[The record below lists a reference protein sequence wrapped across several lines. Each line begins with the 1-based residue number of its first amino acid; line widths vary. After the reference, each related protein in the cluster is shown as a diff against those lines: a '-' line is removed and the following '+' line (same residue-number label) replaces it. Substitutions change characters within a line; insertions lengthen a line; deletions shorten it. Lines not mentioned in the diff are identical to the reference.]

1 MDTEEGKKSTTN
13 HKINLYSYT
22 LKSFC
27 VFVGKGFKSSIRDWG
42 QGWISSRESTKDEET
57 PDDVRASVCLLIR

>member
-22 LKSFC
+22 LKS
-27 VFVGKGFKSSIRDWG
+27 GG

-57 PDDVRASVCLLIR
+57 PDDVRAAVCLLIR

>member
-22 LKSFC
+22 LKIFC
-27 VFVGKGFKSSIRDWG
+27 VFVGVQSETGVKGEFQAEKAQKMRKH
-42 QGWISSRESTKDEET
+42 QMM
-57 PDDVRASVCLLIR
+57 